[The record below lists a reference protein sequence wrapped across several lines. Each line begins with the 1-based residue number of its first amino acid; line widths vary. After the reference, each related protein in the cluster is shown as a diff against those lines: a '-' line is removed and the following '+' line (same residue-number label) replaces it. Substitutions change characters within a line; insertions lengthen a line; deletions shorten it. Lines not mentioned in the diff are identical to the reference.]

1 VSAIL
6 RLEGVTKRFGGLVA
20 MNGVS
25 LSVERGE
32 IFAIIGPNGAGKT
45 TLFNLISGF
54 LRPDAG
60 RILFRGTDITGRPP
74 HLIARAGLARTFQ
87 NIKLFA
93 DMTVLDTVVA
103 AALLRHPMRE
113 AQRRAREILG
123 AVGLE
128 TKWAMSPEALSY
140 PDKKLLELGRC
151 LATEPQLVL
160 LDELMAGL
168 TRAEAEL
175 PLSIIRD
182 LRAKGLTFVFVEH
195 IMPIVMS
202 TADRIAVINFGE
214 KIAEGTPASIVR
226 DPNVQKSY
234 LGGEIEI
241 A

>member
-1 VSAIL
+1 MSAIL
-6 RLEGVTKRFGGLVA
+6 QLTGVTKRFGGLVA

-54 LRPDAG
+54 LRPDSG
-60 RILFRGTDITGRPP
+60 RIVFKGIDITGRAP

-103 AALLRHPMRE
+103 AALLRHPMKE
-113 AQRRAREILG
+113 AGRRAREILRT
-123 AVGLE
+123 VGLE
-128 TKWAMSPEALSY
+128 GKWDISPETLSY

-151 LATEPQLVL
+151 LALEPQLVL

-168 TRAEAEL
+168 TRGEAEL

-182 LRAKGLTFVFVEH
+182 LREKGLTFVFVEH

-214 KIAEGTPASIVR
+214 KIAEGTPESIVR